1 MLYFE
6 AILNGFFK
14 ISILMFF
21 ASIYG
26 NIIYFCTF
34 DLVSDEPI
42 FIGSSL
48 NSLMAFFI
56 DYH

>member
-26 NIIYFCTF
+26 NIVYFCTF

-42 FIGSSL
+42 KSF
-48 NSLMAFFI
+48 NSLIAFFI